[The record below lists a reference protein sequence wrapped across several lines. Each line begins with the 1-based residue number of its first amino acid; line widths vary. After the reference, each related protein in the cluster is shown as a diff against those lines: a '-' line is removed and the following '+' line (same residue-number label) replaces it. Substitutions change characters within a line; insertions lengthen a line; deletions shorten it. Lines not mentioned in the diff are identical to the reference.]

1 MERVADDSLRHVIA
15 IKEALRS
22 AAVVAGAL
30 IFLKLIYLE
39 LEAFLVLIIVKVNQ
53 GVIIEDEEVFSGHER
68 GDLIVAGGSHD
79 DHIARVGRVDDTL
92 IDEGLDIDEPVRLV
106 FLVDCF
112 IGALLSQR
120 LFN

>member
-30 IFLKLIYLE
+30 VFLKLIYLE
-39 LEAFLVLIIVKVNQ
+39 FEAFLVLIIVKVNQ
-53 GVIIEDEEVFSGHER
+53 GVIIEDEEVFSRHER

-79 DHIARVGRVDDTL
+79 DHIARVGRVDDAL
-92 IDEGLDIDEPVRLV
+92 IDEGLDIDEPM
-106 FLVDCF
+106 
-112 IGALLSQR
+112 
-120 LFN
+120 